1 MAICTKLI
9 DIARP
14 LDVDWVADNLQ
25 LEDRQELEGLG
36 LTDMRLAL
44 RLSVANSDNPICF
57 WNPDGMIC
65 GVAGVSRT
73 DAQSGAIWMLT
84 TPYVRQYP
92 KLFFKEAKKWLAK
105 QTNYDLLYNIADPRN
120 QLHLKLLHLLGFK
133 RLSYVSV
140 GPDRLT
146 YVEFAKLVPCASEQK
161 P

>member
-1 MAICTKLI
+1 
-9 DIARP
+9 
-14 LDVDWVADNLQ
+14 
-25 LEDRQELEGLG
+25 
-36 LTDMRLAL
+36 
-44 RLSVANSDNPICF
+44 
-57 WNPDGMIC
+57 MIC

-146 YVEFAKLVPCASEQK
+146 YVEFAKLVPCA
-161 P
+161 